1 MNRGVNHLDGGRKE
15 TDAAAVGST
24 PEAAIQGADPRLHLW
39 AFRPSVTLALFHWA
53 SCMQSNNLG
62 PFTLLRDSMAHS
74 VATILL
80 LGCLMKL

>member
-1 MNRGVNHLDGGRKE
+1 MEEERREAL
-15 TDAAAVGST
+15 TDAAVGIT

-39 AFRPSVTLALFHWA
+39 SFRPSVTLARFHWT

-62 PFTLLRDSMAHS
+62 PFTPLRDFMGHS

-80 LGCLMKL
+80 LACLMTTC